1 MIMKTKYYWITGI
14 LALAFFLIIN
24 TPATLVINSIKDQLP
39 QIKIQNVSGS
49 IWQGSARQ
57 ITVQSRYI
65 FKNVEW
71 SICIA
76 HLLLAEACIE
86 LDAMYNENP
95 LSGQVS
101 MGLDNVIQAKNLK
114 TTMTAQALSQIVT
127 MPMGEITGDI
137 SVDLETLNWQQGG
150 VPSITGLIK
159 WNKASITIA
168 ETAQLG
174 DIIVNLTESE
184 ESPINAEFSN
194 SNGQLAIAG
203 TASLKTTTD
212 YQLDL
217 TLTPNNLASKN
228 LKGSLRLFA
237 KPQTNGSFLIKSN
250 GNLKQLGLI

>member
-1 MIMKTKYYWITGI
+1 MKTKYYWITSI
-14 LALAFFLIIN
+14 LALTFFLIIN
-24 TPATLVINSIKDQLP
+24 IPASLVINSIKDQLP

-57 ITVQSRYI
+57 ITVQSKYI
-65 FKNVEW
+65 LKNVEW

-76 HLLLAEACIE
+76 HLLLAEACVE
-86 LDAMYNENP
+86 FDAVYDKNP

-101 MGLDNVIQAKNLK
+101 IGLDNAIQVKNLK

-127 MPMGEITGDI
+127 LPMGEIAGDI

-150 VPSITGLIK
+150 LPSATGVIK
-159 WNKASITIA
+159 WNKASITIS

-184 ESPINAEFSN
+184 DSPINTEISN
-194 SNGQLAIAG
+194 TNGQLTIAG
-203 TASLKTTTD
+203 TASLKASTD

-217 TLTPNNLASKN
+217 TLTPNDKASKN
-228 LKGSLRLFA
+228 LKGSLGLFA
-237 KPQTNGSFLIKSN
+237 KPQTNGSFTVKNN
-250 GNLKQLGLI
+250 GNLKQLGLM